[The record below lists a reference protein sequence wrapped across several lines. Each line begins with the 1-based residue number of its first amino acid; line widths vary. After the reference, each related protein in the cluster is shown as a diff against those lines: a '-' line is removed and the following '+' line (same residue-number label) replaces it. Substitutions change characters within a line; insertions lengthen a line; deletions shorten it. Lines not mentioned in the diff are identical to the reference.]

1 MYHRVRG
8 KSVTASGDGESL
20 WRGRTAWNRGPTI
33 TAIMRQGRRRL
44 RDRFGLQ
51 ARMTASYVLV
61 TAAAVILVEAIAIG
75 VLIPSL
81 LSNQDLTSRV
91 ATTAG
96 NLSEQVALVST
107 STDHVVLPPNYSL
120 GQPTSFVGPGKV
132 KDSGNGLLV
141 PQITDTLPGPV
152 DALTLA
158 LLFSP
163 DGKVLA
169 SSYPARY
176 PVGSS
181 AYAVIPNGAAYDQGG
196 KGTISPAISGNVAWS
211 VQPVLLD
218 VYHANPLLPPG
229 TQKSPPDAFVYV
241 QAPVQPATI
250 ASLSSARP
258 LLQIG
263 FILLLVT
270 LPFGVL
276 FGVLTTRGV
285 VHRLQRLGVTTARL
299 ADGDLSQRV
308 TPGNSD
314 EVGHLERDFNNMAQR
329 LQVAVGQERMLAEK
343 SARLAERS
351 RISRE
356 LHDSIS
362 QDLFSLSLLASGLEK
377 ALPEESP
384 VRNEV
389 RALAETVQSANREM
403 RALLLELRPTTLEE
417 KGLVPALHELVSTY
431 ADRLGIKV
439 DADVEP
445 VAMAPA
451 VELAALR
458 IAQEGLA
465 NAVRHAQAQTIRLS
479 LHRKGAG
486 AQMMVADDGR
496 GFDPALNGSGPGLG
510 LRLMRERVEELG
522 GTLSIRSTAGE
533 GTVVT
538 ATLPA

>member
-1 MYHRVRG
+1 
-8 KSVTASGDGESL
+8 L
-20 WRGRTAWNRGPTI
+20 NRRPTI

-120 GQPTSFVGPGKV
+120 GQPTSFVSPGKV
-132 KDSGNGLLV
+132 QDSGNGLLV
-141 PQITDTLPGPV
+141 PQISGTLPGPV
-152 DALTLA
+152 EAVTLA

-163 DGKVLA
+163 DGKILA
-169 SSYPARY
+169 STYPARY
-176 PVGSS
+176 PVGTS

-196 KGTISPAISGNVAWS
+196 KGVVSPAINGNVAWS

-229 TQKSPPDAFVYV
+229 TQKSPADAFVYV

-258 LLQIG
+258 LLQVG
-263 FILLLVT
+263 LILLLVT
-270 LPFGVL
+270 LPFGVI
-276 FGVLTTRGV
+276 FGILTTRGV
-285 VHRLQRLGVTTARL
+285 VHRLRRLGFTTAKL

-308 TPGNSD
+308 RPGNSD
-314 EVGHLERDFNNMAQR
+314 EVGHLERDFNNMAER
-329 LQVAVGQERMLAEK
+329 LQAAVSQERMLAEK

-362 QDLFSLSLLASGLEK
+362 QDLFSLSLLANGLEK
-377 ALPEESP
+377 ALPGDSP
-384 VRNEV
+384 VRDEV
-389 RALAETVQSANREM
+389 RTLAETVASANREM

-417 KGLVPALHELVSTY
+417 KGLVPALEELVSTY
-431 ADRLGIKV
+431 AVRLGINV
-439 DADVEP
+439 DADLDP
-445 VAMAPA
+445 VRMDPA
-451 VELAALR
+451 AELAALR

-465 NAVRHAQAQTIRLS
+465 NAVKHAQAKTIRLS
-479 LHRKGAG
+479 LRSNGSGAEVTV
-486 AQMMVADDGR
+486 MDDGR
-496 GFDPALNGSGPGLG
+496 GFEAPTNGSGAGLG
-510 LRLMRERVEELG
+510 LRLMRERVDELG
-522 GTLSIRSTAGE
+522 GALSISGAPGG
-533 GTVVT
+533 GTVIK
-538 ATLPA
+538 ATLPSLPT